1 MSDNSNIGSTE
12 VHLETN
18 AATRIFPG
26 VECGSIF
33 MATDGC
39 LYMKVQKLWKKDPK
53 RRCFNAIELTT
64 RTTRYF
70 DDNDFVFVFDTCA
83 FNYEI

>member
-18 AATRIFPG
+18 ATARTFPG

-33 MATDGC
+33 MATDGY

-53 RRCFNAIELTT
+53 RRCFNAVELRSGLTH
-64 RTTRYF
+64 YF
-70 DDNDFVFVFDTCA
+70 GDNDYVYAFDACS

>member
-1 MSDNSNIGSTE
+1 MSDNSNIGSAE

-18 AATRIFPG
+18 ATARTFPG

-39 LYMKVQKLWKKDPK
+39 LYTKVQKLWKKDPK
-53 RRCFNAIELTT
+53 RKCFNAIELTT
-64 RTTRYF
+64 RATRYF
-70 DDNDFVFVFDTCA
+70 DFVFVFDTCA

>member
-39 LYMKVQKLWKKDPK
+39 LYMKVQKLWKKDHK

-64 RTTRYF
+64 RATRYF
-70 DDNDFVFVFDTCA
+70 DDNDFVFVFDTCTFA
-83 FNYEI
+83 YEI